1 MRMIVNKKYYLLT
14 ILLFSTLSVPVCA
27 KAKPKTS
34 TTTSNTALD
43 INNNPSSDTQD
54 GAISLPKIDQISFS
68 GNTIILSQILQ
79 KAIPLKKNDIANQYV
94 IMDSMVKIAQLYKE
108 KNIRVTITPVL
119 EKTSINSRNIQFEIH
134 ELPMNEK

>member
-1 MRMIVNKKYYLLT
+1 M
-14 ILLFSTLSVPVCA
+14 PVCA